1 MKDLWPSEVRG
12 YFGHSTSLTANSE
25 LKPTAFRTRD
35 FKRRNFTVNK
45 QVEARDLEVGFAPIV
60 VKPPNHG
67 TPPPIAVGLTADGLF
82 GIGKGSVQV
91 FLVNTALPRFFDD
104 HFQPFPFR
112 VLVGEAVVAT
122 QLLGLFTQD
131 VANEIDEGLP
141 TFLGFR

>member
-1 MKDLWPSEVRG
+1 MDEEVEFGDLR
-12 YFGHSTSLTANSE
+12 
-25 LKPTAFRTRD
+25 
-35 FKRRNFTVNK
+35 
-45 QVEARDLEVGFAPIV
+45 VGLAPIV

-67 TPPPIAVGLTADGLF
+67 TPPPITVGFTADGLF
-82 GIGKGSVQV
+82 RVGKRSKEV
-91 FLVNTALPRFFDD
+91 FFVNATFPRFFDD

-141 TFLGFR
+141 TFLGFRRL